1 MFVGFDIFTAVYF
14 RILVF
19 RNVMPCHLGEWIPG
33 VLKEWQEQL
42 GQQCGVTS
50 LNTRILKYYIHLLV
64 HDFTFINSPDTN
76 SIEIINLDR
85 SRSRSP
91 SLSNSKV
98 YRRRRSRSRSRG
110 RRRGRR
116 SRSRS
121 GSDERSRSRSR
132 RRR

>member
-1 MFVGFDIFTAVYF
+1 MLFECEV
-14 RILVF
+14 
-19 RNVMPCHLGEWIPG
+19 PG
-33 VLKEWQEQL
+33 ILKEWREQPT
-42 GQQCGVTS
+42 QQYSTTS
-50 LNTRILKYYIHLLV
+50 LNTGILKYCIHLVV
-64 HDFTFINSPDTN
+64 HDSVFMNSPDTN

-91 SLSNSKV
+91 SLNNSKV